1 MKKVSGLLVIAFLIS
16 IPFYSGEYYIN
27 LGSQMLIAAIFASS
41 LNLLVGYGGLTS
53 LGHAVYLG
61 LSAYIAA
68 LLVTKLGMNQAET
81 AVIALTATTVMG
93 MIFGWIALRATGL
106 GFLMLTLALS
116 QIFWGLAY
124 RWVSMTNGDNGISGI
139 TRPTPLGINLD
150 ESHYFY
156 WFVLSIFLA
165 SIFIISRIVQ
175 SPFGVSICGTRDQAK
190 RMTAL
195 GFNVWLIRWITFVL
209 ASFFGAV
216 AGLLYVYF
224 HKYIHPTVMSITSSA
239 EALLCVI
246 AGGAGTL
253 TGPIVGAFLVMILKN
268 YVSGYVE
275 RWNMLLGAVFVF
287 IVLFMPSGIT
297 PWAADKIR
305 IMRNKFK

>member
-1 MKKVSGLLVIAFLIS
+1 
-16 IPFYSGEYYIN
+16 
-27 LGSQMLIAAIFASS
+27 
-41 LNLLVGYGGLTS
+41 
-53 LGHAVYLG
+53 
-61 LSAYIAA
+61 
-68 LLVTKLGMNQAET
+68 
-81 AVIALTATTVMG
+81 
-93 MIFGWIALRATGL
+93 
-106 GFLMLTLALS
+106 
-116 QIFWGLAY
+116 
-124 RWVSMTNGDNGISGI
+124 
-139 TRPTPLGINLD
+139 
-150 ESHYFY
+150 
-156 WFVLSIFLA
+156 
-165 SIFIISRIVQ
+165 
-175 SPFGVSICGTRDQAK
+175 
-190 RMTAL
+190 MTAL

-253 TGPIVGAFLVMILKN
+253 TGPIIGAFLVMILKN

-297 PWAADKIR
+297 PWVANKIR

>member
-1 MKKVSGLLVIAFLIS
+1 
-16 IPFYSGEYYIN
+16 
-27 LGSQMLIAAIFASS
+27 
-41 LNLLVGYGGLTS
+41 
-53 LGHAVYLG
+53 
-61 LSAYIAA
+61 
-68 LLVTKLGMNQAET
+68 
-81 AVIALTATTVMG
+81 
-93 MIFGWIALRATGL
+93 
-106 GFLMLTLALS
+106 
-116 QIFWGLAY
+116 
-124 RWVSMTNGDNGISGI
+124 MTNGDNGIAGI
-139 TRPTPLGINLD
+139 TRPMPFGIDLD
-150 ESHYFY
+150 QSNYFY
-156 WFVLSIFLA
+156 WFVLIIFLA
-165 SIFIISRIVQ
+165 CMLLITRLVH
-175 SPFGVSICGTRDQAK
+175 SPFGASICGTRDQAK

-253 TGPIVGAFLVMILKN
+253 TGPIIGAFLVMILKN

-297 PWAADKIR
+297 PWVADKISR
-305 IMRNKFK
+305 LRNTTK

>member
-1 MKKVSGLLVIAFLIS
+1 MKKVATLLVVAFLIS

-61 LSAYIAA
+61 LSAYITAW
-68 LLVTKLGMNQAET
+68 LITKLGLGHAQT
-81 AVIALTATTVMG
+81 AVIALTATTIMG

-139 TRPTPLGINLD
+139 SRPSPFGVNLD
-150 ESHYFY
+150 DSNYFY
-156 WFVLSIFLA
+156 WFVLIIFLA
-165 SIFIISRIVQ
+165 SIFIISRIVH
-175 SPFGVSICGTRDQAK
+175 SPFGVSICGTRDQPK

-224 HKYIHPTVMSITSSA
+224 HKYINPTVMSITSSA

-253 TGPIVGAFLVMILKN
+253 TGPIIGAFLVMILKN

-297 PWAADKIR
+297 PWAAEKIR
-305 IMRNKFK
+305 LIRNKFE

>member
-61 LSAYIAA
+61 LSAYITA
-68 LLVTKLGMNQAET
+68 LLVTKLGMNHAET

-139 TRPTPLGINLD
+139 TRPIPFGINLD
-150 ESHYFY
+150 ESNYFY

-253 TGPIVGAFLVMILKN
+253 TGPIIGAFLVMILKN

-287 IVLFMPSGIT
+287 IVLFMPSGIA

-305 IMRNKFK
+305 FMRNKFK

>member
-16 IPFYSGEYYIN
+16 IPFFSGEYYIN

-61 LSAYIAA
+61 LSAYITA
-68 LLVTKLGMNQAET
+68 LLITKLGMNHAET
-81 AVIALTATTVMG
+81 AAIALTATTVMG
-93 MIFGWIALRATGL
+93 MLFGWIALRATGL

-116 QIFWGLAY
+116 QIFLGLAY
-124 RWVSMTNGDNGISGI
+124 RWVSMTNGDNGISGM
-139 TRPTPLGINLD
+139 TRPSPFGINLD
-150 ESHYFY
+150 ESNYFY
-156 WFVLSIFLA
+156 WFVLSIFLV
-165 SIFIISRIVQ
+165 SIFVISRIVQ
-175 SPFGVSICGTRDQAK
+175 SPFGVSICGTRDQSK

-195 GFNVWLIRWITFVL
+195 GFNVWLVRWITFVL

-253 TGPIVGAFLVMILKN
+253 TGPIIGAFLVMILKN

-297 PWAADKIR
+297 PWVANKIR
-305 IMRNKFK
+305 FTRNKFK